1 VGAAR
6 ADFAGPGLG
15 VGLVYWPTL
24 APLFADGADVV
35 DVLELE
41 PQSLWRKVSQAGT
54 WRYEQDDRLLG
65 QVRALPQPKL
75 IHGVGQPV
83 GGTVPD
89 PVEHLA
95 LLRRTVRDMRPAW
108 VSEHLS
114 FNRVTGP
121 HGAEQTGFL
130 LPPRQ
135 SAAGVRVATANID
148 AFRAALNCPVAFE
161 TGTNYLRPRED
172 EMPDG
177 EFFGAVCAGADCG
190 ILLDLHN
197 LWCNER
203 NGRATIADVVG
214 RLPLERVWE
223 VHVAGGT
230 VLAGY
235 ALDAHSGRVHPDLL
249 DVLAGLLP
257 RLPSLGALIF
267 EILPDHLPATG
278 LDEVARQLDQLRA
291 VWTARPARRAE
302 LTVPARPSCARP
314 GPDDEAEV
322 AAWEGAVTAA
332 IRGGAPDGRFGD
344 LRADPGVPLYRELI
358 GEFRRAAVMRC
369 LGYTMTAMLLG
380 LGGRQTREL
389 LETCFRRQP
398 PDVFAAVEAD
408 QVARFLESRPDVIGR
423 IPHLAELLAF
433 EHAVLRAAL
442 YGEATDVEWTA
453 DPAAI
458 FAALGA
464 RRLPD
469 GLPQTAGSMRVSAT
483 AATAPAWHE

>member
-1 VGAAR
+1 M
-6 ADFAGPGLG
+6 
-15 VGLVYWPTL
+15 
-24 APLFADGADVV
+24 
-35 DVLELE
+35 
-41 PQSLWRKVSQAGT
+41 
-54 WRYEQDDRLLG
+54 
-65 QVRALPQPKL
+65 
-75 IHGVGQPV
+75 
-83 GGTVPD
+83 PD

-135 SAAGVRVATANID
+135 SAAGVRVAAANID

-161 TGTNYLRPRED
+161 TGTNYLRPRDD

-203 NGRATIADVVG
+203 NGRAAIADV
-214 RLPLERVWE
+214 
-223 VHVAGGT
+223 
-230 VLAGY
+230 
-235 ALDAHSGRVHPDLL
+235 
-249 DVLAGLLP
+249 
-257 RLPSLGALIF
+257 
-267 EILPDHLPATG
+267 
-278 LDEVARQLDQLRA
+278 
-291 VWTARPARRAE
+291 
-302 LTVPARPSCARP
+302 
-314 GPDDEAEV
+314 
-322 AAWEGAVTAA
+322 
-332 IRGGAPDGRFGD
+332 
-344 LRADPGVPLYRELI
+344 
-358 GEFRRAAVMRC
+358 
-369 LGYTMTAMLLG
+369 
-380 LGGRQTREL
+380 
-389 LETCFRRQP
+389 CFRRQP

-453 DPAAI
+453 DPAVI

-469 GLPQTAGSMRVSAT
+469 GLPQVAGSMRVSA
-483 AATAPAWHE
+483 ATGTGPA